1 MKSKNKK
8 ISVSILGTR
17 TSGYVLSVSNKGDN
31 WNSDIQLTAEELF
44 ELHKLLTAYYKRHA
58 K

>member
-1 MKSKNKK
+1 MKTKSKNITVK
-8 ISVSILGTR
+8 ITGTR

-31 WNSDIQLTAEELF
+31 WNSDMAITAEELF
-44 ELHKLLTAYYKRHA
+44 ELHKLLTAYYSRK